1 MDGLPRW
8 AESMQRNEVSPDRV
22 YDANNYNQ
30 VEDRLLRLLG
40 RKPVKDSGRLCETE
54 R

>member
-1 MDGLPRW
+1 MDGLTRW
-8 AESMQRNEVSPDRV
+8 AESMQRNEVSSDSM
-22 YDANNYNQ
+22 YDADNYNQ

-40 RKPVKDSGRLCETE
+40 RKPVKDSGRLCKTE